1 MSAHAYSYSS
11 TQRAE
16 YMLEDPSADLL
27 TLHDLRRRARDGR
40 LRIVPVPQV
49 VPFDREVYTVN
60 ETPVEGAGAVDRWIA
75 LLDRAEQLRRDSRSD
90 HPTVER
96 QIARAIESL
105 FLYEHQML
113 PAARRQARAYL
124 WQRDRTEPLPPS
136 QQRTEWERCRCRKC
150 LLARLMQRP
159 AVAQQLAAAAPGKAD
174 SDSDSASA
182 PIAEFAPVALRPTA
196 NARTPRLEQRRPLP
210 SEAQAS

>member
-1 MSAHAYSYSS
+1 MCAYNLRH

-16 YMLEDPSADLL
+16 YLVEDPSADLL

-40 LRIVPVPQV
+40 LRTVPVLQA
-49 VPFDREVYTVN
+49 VPFDREVHTVS
-60 ETPVEGAGAVDRWIA
+60 ETPVEGAGAVARWVA
-75 LLDRAEQLRRDSRSD
+75 LLDRAEQLRRDSPSD

-124 WQRDRTEPLPPS
+124 WRRDRTEPLPPS
-136 QQRTEWERCRCRKC
+136 QQRAEWERCRCRKC
-150 LLARLMQRP
+150 LLARLMLRP
-159 AVAQQLAAAAPGKAD
+159 AVAQQLAAAAPGQAD
-174 SDSDSASA
+174 FDSALASA
-182 PIAEFAPVALRPTA
+182 PVAEWAPVALRPTA
-196 NARTPRLEQRRPLP
+196 TARAPRLEQRRLLP